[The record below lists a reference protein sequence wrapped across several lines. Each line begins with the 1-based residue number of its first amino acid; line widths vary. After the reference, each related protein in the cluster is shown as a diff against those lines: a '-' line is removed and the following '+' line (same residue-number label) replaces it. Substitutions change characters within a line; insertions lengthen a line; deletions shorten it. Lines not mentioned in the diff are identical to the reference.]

1 MIVGSMML
9 SNIGNLDT
17 ANQVQMELMV
27 KSNATCEFVKKDGEI
42 TCTRFCPLITQLI
55 ELALYICTRNSGPY
69 GPLKILAPAESLL
82 ASLTNMFASLTKVF
96 ALLTR
101 NFA

>member
-55 ELALYICTRNSGPY
+55 ELVLYICTRNSGPY
-69 GPLKILAPAESLL
+69 GPPKNSSSCGELARL
-82 ASLTNMFASLTKVF
+82 AHKYVRSLTKVF